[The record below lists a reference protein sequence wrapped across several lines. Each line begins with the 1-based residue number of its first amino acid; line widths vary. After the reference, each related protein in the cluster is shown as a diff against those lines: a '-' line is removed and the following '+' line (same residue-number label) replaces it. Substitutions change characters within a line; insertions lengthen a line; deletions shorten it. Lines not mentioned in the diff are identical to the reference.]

1 MRSTDSRHRT
11 GALVERVRQSTLMA
25 AYNARAG
32 LRSWGMWGKPI
43 ASVHCV
49 GISVGISSI
58 YLREFHLKN
67 NGDQFTSS
75 HQLKSTDVRRHPWI
89 FFIFLSQPFG
99 YRYLQSDSSIIRSS
113 EDNQY
118 ANDSHS
124 RMVFPI
130 GKFSYGNHS

>member
-75 HQLKSTDVRRHPWI
+75 HHLKSTDVRRRPWI
-89 FFIFLSQPFG
+89 FYFLLYFQYLSLRLSKTNPPMYLHQRIY
-99 YRYLQSDSSIIRSS
+99 YRS
-113 EDNQY
+113 
-118 ANDSHS
+118 
-124 RMVFPI
+124 
-130 GKFSYGNHS
+130 

>member
-1 MRSTDSRHRT
+1 MHQWGCSSA
-11 GALVERVRQSTLMA
+11 G
-25 AYNARAG
+25 RA
-32 LRSWGMWGKPI
+32 LRSQCRGQGFDPP
-43 ASVHCV
+43 
-49 GISVGISSI
+49 
-58 YLREFHLKN
+58 HL
-67 NGDQFTSS
+67 

-130 GKFSYGNHS
+130 GKFSYGNHT